1 MGDSQKLRSETK
13 PKYFDLQ
20 PNQFGISRAK
30 FFLALK
36 EAGNELSSRY
46 FDKKK
51 RDAIVN
57 FCKQRNSNF
66 ISDKMHE
73 TAFNGYIVN
82 I

>member
-1 MGDSQKLRSETK
+1 MG
-13 PKYFDLQ
+13 P
-20 PNQFGISRAK
+20 
-30 FFLALK
+30 K

>member
-1 MGDSQKLRSETK
+1 MRGIPGSQNIPCKVHVIITRITCTPEI
-13 PKYFDLQ
+13 P
-20 PNQFGISRAK
+20 AK
-30 FFLALK
+30 IIKK

-73 TAFNGYIVN
+73 TAFNGYIMN
-82 I
+82 T